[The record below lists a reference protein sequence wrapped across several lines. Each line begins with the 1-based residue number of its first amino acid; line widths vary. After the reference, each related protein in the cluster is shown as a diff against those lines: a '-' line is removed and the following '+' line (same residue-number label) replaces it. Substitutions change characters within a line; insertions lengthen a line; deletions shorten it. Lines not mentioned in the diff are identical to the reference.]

1 VLKPRVPQQCIIT
14 LLMEVKLSSMA
25 ETWINLAEFV
35 NVRCHHP
42 AARVMMQIEDRALP
56 NIDEEA
62 DVNLAPKVR

>member
-1 VLKPRVPQQCIIT
+1 
-14 LLMEVKLSSMA
+14 MEVKLSSMA

-56 NIDEEA
+56 DIDEEA
-62 DVNLAPKVR
+62 NVNLAPKAR